1 MQILLILG
9 MNEGLVPKAK
19 ADNAILNDSDLLR
32 MKMPA
37 LPFGTVQK
45 A

>member
-1 MQILLILG
+1 

-32 MKMPA
+32 MKNA
-37 LPFGTVQK
+37 GITVWDSTK